1 MRVKITDRCKVWEIN
16 DKDGYAEIRFSTSR
30 KVKEN
35 SSYDQTQVTNG
46 VARNGYIADYR
57 SFVRFVG
64 HAYHQLKDIQIGDTI
79 TNLDADM
86 STEPYWDINNNCVTY
101 PKSPKYT
108 IFSLEKYVYEA
119 QPTNFDRAPQVAE
132 ERPTST
138 SYTKPAAQPVA
149 QPIMDEETAADECP
163 F

>member
-1 MRVKITDRCKVWEIN
+1 MRVKIIDRCKVWEIN

-35 SSYDQTQVTNG
+35 NYDKIQVDNG
-46 VARNGYIADYR
+46 VAKNGYISTGF
-57 SFVRFVG
+57 SFVRVVG
-64 HAYHQLKDIQIGDTI
+64 HAYNQLKDISVGDTI
-79 TNLDADM
+79 TNMDTEINL
-86 STEPYWDINNNCVTY
+86 EPYWDTNNNCVTY

-119 QPTNFDRAPQVAE
+119 QPTNFDRAPQVAD